1 MGIEATLIGGGAS
14 LLGGVMSGNAA
25 KSAAST
31 QANAQLESARIAA
44 EAQRFRPVGVTSA
57 FGSSQFGTDAQGNV
71 NSAGYTLSP
80 ELAAQRD
87 AFMAQMGGS
96 GMDWANQ
103 AGQAG
108 QGLFNLGQG
117 YLAQS
122 PEAAAQQWLTSQ
134 QAALAPG
141 QEQQL
146 AGIRNQQQQQG
157 RSGLAVGATD
167 AGGMG
172 ASNPE
177 LQAYYNSI
185 AQTNLGLQGQAQEQ
199 GRAQTQ
205 FGQGLMGSGID
216 LTSQGYN
223 PYKTQFGLAQGLEA
237 AGQGS
242 LDLGLNIGGR
252 STQSNQDIGKTLFS
266 GGMNAANTQARANA
280 YSPWGDAFTSAG
292 SNQQLQDAFSKMF
305 GSSSTDMAG
314 FQQPYTAP
322 TYQASNPST
331 ALGTGTW
338 SPSSSSGSLGSGTY
352 SPYGY

>member
-1 MGIEATLIGGGAS
+1 MGIEAALIGGGAS
-14 LLGGVMSGNAA
+14 LLGSVISGNAA
-25 KSAAST
+25 EDAANT
-31 QANAQLESARIAA
+31 QANAQMEAARVAA
-44 EAQRFRPVGVTSA
+44 EAQRFRPVGVTTA

-71 NSAGYTLSP
+71 NEAGYTLSP

-87 AFMAQMGGS
+87 AFLAQMGGS

-122 PEAAAQQWLTSQ
+122 PEAASQQWLQAQ

-141 QEQQL
+141 QERSL
-146 AGIRNQQQQQG
+146 AGIRNQQLQQG
-157 RSGLAVGATD
+157 RAGLAVGATD

-177 LQAYYNSI
+177 LQAYYNSL

-199 GRAQTQ
+199 GRLQTQ
-205 FGQGLMGSGID
+205 FGQGLLGAGID

-223 PYKTQFGLAQGLEA
+223 PYKTQFGLAQGLEQT
-237 AGQGS
+237 GQGA

-252 STQSNQDIGKTLFS
+252 STQSNAYAGNTLFQ
-266 GGMNAANTQARANA
+266 GANNAANSMFRADS
-280 YSPWGDAFTSAG
+280 YSPLGTSITG
-292 SNQQLQDAFSKMF
+292 LSRDKELQQGIKNWFNQPSSPAF
-305 GSSSTDMAG
+305 GSTG
-314 FQQPYTAP
+314 N
-322 TYQASNPST
+322 ASF
-331 ALGTGTW
+331 GEGE
-338 SPSSSSGSLGSGTY
+338 Y
-352 SPYGY
+352 

>member
-1 MGIEATLIGGGAS
+1 MGALVGGLIGAAGSIIGG
-14 LLGGVMSGNAA
+14 N
-25 KSAAST
+25 SAADAAQT
-31 QANAQLESARIAA
+31 QANAQIEAARIAA
-44 EAQRFRPVGVTSA
+44 DAQRFRPVGVTTA

-80 ELAAQRD
+80 EMAAQRD
-87 AFMAQMGGS
+87 AFLAQAGGS
-96 GMDWANQ
+96 GMGWAAQ

-122 PEAAAQQWLTSQ
+122 PEAASQQWLQSQ

-177 LQAYYNSI
+177 LQAYYNSL

-199 GRAQTQ
+199 GRLQTQ
-205 FGQGLMGSGID
+205 FGQGLMSGGLD

-223 PYKTQFGLAQGLEA
+223 PYKTQFGLAQGLES
-237 AGQGS
+237 AGQGAF
-242 LDLGLNIGGR
+242 DLGMNVGG
-252 STQSNQDIGKTLFS
+252 QSSQAGANVGNTLYR
-266 GGMNAANTQARANA
+266 GGMEAANSMKDANA
-280 YSPWGDAFTSAG
+280 YSPWGNALSG
-292 SNQQLQDAFSKMF
+292 LSSNQQLMSGLGNWFS
-305 GSSSTDMAG
+305 
-314 FQQPYTAP
+314 QPPAP
-322 TYQASNPST
+322 TYGSQV
-331 ALGTGTW
+331 GGGGGFG
-338 SPSSSSGSLGSGTY
+338 SGSAWGNQDLGSY
-352 SPYGY
+352 L

>member
-1 MGIEATLIGGGAS
+1 MGSLVGGLISGGLG
-14 LLGGVMSGNAA
+14 LLGSSMSGNAA
-25 KSAAST
+25 QDAAAT
-31 QANAQLESARIAA
+31 QAAGQTEAARIAA
-44 EAQRFRPVGVTSA
+44 EAQRFRPVGVTTA

-71 NSAGYTLSP
+71 NEAGYTLSP

-87 AFMAQMGGS
+87 AFLAQMGGS

-122 PEAAAQQWLTSQ
+122 PEAASQQWLQAQ

-146 AGIRNQQQQQG
+146 AGIRNQQLQQG
-157 RSGLAVGATD
+157 RSGLAVGATS

-177 LQAYYNSI
+177 LQAYYNSL

-199 GRAQTQ
+199 GRLQTQ
-205 FGQGLMGSGID
+205 FGQGLLGAGID

-223 PYKTQFGLAQGLEA
+223 PYKTQFGLAQGLES
-237 AGQGS
+237 AGQGA
-242 LDLGLNIGGR
+242 LDLGLNVGGR
-252 STQSNQDIGKTLFS
+252 VTQAGSNQANTLFQ
-266 GGMNAANTQARANA
+266 GANNAANTMAQSNA
-280 YSPWGDAFTSAG
+280 YSPWGTAISG
-292 SNQQLQDAFSKMF
+292 LSQNPQLMSGISNWFNQPSSPAF
-305 GSSSTDMAG
+305 GSTG
-314 FQQPYTAP
+314 N
-322 TYQASNPST
+322 ASF
-331 ALGTGTW
+331 GEGQ
-338 SPSSSSGSLGSGTY
+338 Y
-352 SPYGY
+352 

>member
-1 MGIEATLIGGGAS
+1 MSFGLSAIATGALIGGGAS
-14 LLGGVMSGNAA
+14 LIGGAMSGSAA
-25 KSAAST
+25 KKGAQA

-44 EAQRFRPVGVTSA
+44 DAQRFRPVGVTSA

-71 NSAGYTLSP
+71 NSAGYQLSP

-96 GMDWANQ
+96 GMDIAAQ

-108 QGLFNLGQG
+108 QGLFGLGQG

-122 PEAAAQQWLTSQ
+122 PEQASQQWLQSQ

-141 QEQQL
+141 QERQL

-157 RSGLAVGATD
+157 RTGLAVGATD

-177 LQAYYNSI
+177 LQAYYNSL
-185 AQTNLGLQGQAQEQ
+185 AQQNLGLQGQAQEQ
-199 GRAQTQ
+199 GRLQTQ
-205 FGQGLMGSGID
+205 FGQGLLGAGID

-223 PYKTQFGLAQGLEA
+223 PYKTQFGLAQGLEE
-237 AGQGS
+237 AGRGS

-252 STQSNQDIGKTLFS
+252 TAQAGANVGSTLFS
-266 GGMNAANTQARANA
+266 GGNAAAQSMGAANA
-280 YSPWGDAFTSAG
+280 YSPWGSAFSGLANNQQFTSG
-292 SNQQLQDAFSKMF
+292 LSNWF
-305 GSSSTDMAG
+305 GSPTPAPSYGSQVGGGGG
-314 FQQPYTAP
+314 F
-322 TYQASNPST
+322 
-331 ALGTGTW
+331 G
-338 SPSSSSGSLGSGTY
+338 SGAAWGNKDLGSY
-352 SPYGY
+352 L

>member
-1 MGIEATLIGGGAS
+1 MGALVGGLIGAAGSIIGGNSAS
-14 LLGGVMSGNAA
+14 KAA
-25 KSAAST
+25 QAQSAS
-31 QANAQLESARIAA
+31 QLEAARIAA
-44 EAQRFRPVGVTSA
+44 DAQRFRPVGVTTA

-71 NSAGYTLSP
+71 NEAGYTLSP

-87 AFMAQMGGS
+87 AFLAQAGGS
-96 GMDWANQ
+96 GMDWAAQ

-122 PEAAAQQWLTSQ
+122 PEAASQQWLQSQ

-146 AGIRNQQQQQG
+146 AGIRNQQLQQG

-177 LQAYYNSI
+177 LQAYYNSL

-199 GRAQTQ
+199 GRLQTQ
-205 FGQGLMGSGID
+205 FGQGLMSGGID

-223 PYKTQFGLAQGLEA
+223 PYKTQFGLAQGLES
-237 AGQGS
+237 AGQGAF
-242 LDLGLNIGGR
+242 DLGMNVGG
-252 STQSNQDIGKTLFS
+252 QSSQAGANVGNTLYQ
-266 GGMNAANTQARANA
+266 GGMAAAGSQAQANA
-280 YSPWGDAFTSAG
+280 YNPFASALSGLG
-292 SNQQLQDAFSKMF
+292 SNQQ
-305 GSSSTDMAG
+305 
-314 FQQPYTAP
+314 FQQGVSNWFSQPPAP
-322 TYQASNPST
+322 TYGSQV
-331 ALGTGTW
+331 GGGGGFG
-338 SPSSSSGSLGSGTY
+338 SGSAWGNQDLGSY
-352 SPYGY
+352 L

>member
-1 MGIEATLIGGGAS
+1 MAWIPAAATIAGS
-14 LLGGVMSGNAA
+14 LLSGDAA
-25 KSAAST
+25 RDAAQT
-31 QANAQLESARIAA
+31 GANAQLESARLAA
-44 EAQRFRPVGVTSA
+44 DAQRFRPVGITSA
-57 FGSSQFGTDAQGNV
+57 FGSSKFGTDAQGNV

-87 AFMAQMGGS
+87 AFMAQQAGS
-96 GMDWANQ
+96 GMNWANQ

-122 PEAAAQQWLTSQ
+122 PEAASQQWLRAQ

-146 AGIRNQQQQQG
+146 AAIRNQQQQQG

-177 LQAYYNSI
+177 LQAYYNSL
-185 AQTNLGLQGQAQEQ
+185 AQTNLGLQGQAQAQ
-199 GRAQTQ
+199 GRAQTA
-205 FGQGLMGSGID
+205 FGQGLLGGGLD

-223 PYKTQFGLAQGLEA
+223 PYKTQFGMAQALEG
-237 AGQGS
+237 AGQGA

-252 STQSNQDIGKTLFS
+252 TAQAGANAGNTLFQ
-266 GGMNAANTQARANA
+266 GGTNAANAMYKANA
-280 YSPWGDAFTSAG
+280 YSPWGAAASGLANNEQFKDWLNRPTP
-292 SNQQLQDAFSKMF
+292 
-305 GSSSTDMAG
+305 TDMTG
-314 FQQPYTAP
+314 FQQPYSAPSPYQVTPQDTAMGSGMWNMQP
-322 TYQASNPST
+322 TST
-331 ALGTGTW
+331 SAM
-338 SPSSSSGSLGSGTY
+338 GSGTY
-352 SPYGY
+352 NPYNY

>member
-1 MGIEATLIGGGAS
+1 MWGSLISGGLG
-14 LLGGVMSGNAA
+14 LLGGIMGGN
-25 KSAAST
+25 SAADAASS
-31 QANAQLESARIAA
+31 QAAGQAEAARIAA
-44 EAQRFRPVGVTSA
+44 DAQRFRPVGVTTA

-71 NSAGYTLSP
+71 NEAGYTLSP

-87 AFMAQMGGS
+87 AFLAQAGGS
-96 GMDWANQ
+96 GMDWAAQ

-122 PEAAAQQWLTSQ
+122 PEAAAQQWLQSQ

-146 AGIRNQQQQQG
+146 AGIRNQQLQQG

-177 LQAYYNSI
+177 LQAYYNSL

-199 GRAQTQ
+199 GRLQTQ
-205 FGQGLMGSGID
+205 FGQGLLGSGID

-223 PYKTQFGLAQGLEA
+223 PYITQFGLAQNLES
-237 AGQGS
+237 AGQNA

-252 STQSNQDIGKTLFS
+252 SSQAGANVGNTLFQ
-266 GGMNAANTQARANA
+266 GGTNAANTQAAANA
-280 YSPWGDAFTSAG
+280 YSPWGSALSG
-292 SNQQLQDAFSKMF
+292 LSSNQQFTSGLQNYF
-305 GSSSTDMAG
+305 GN
-314 FQQPYTAP
+314 Q
-322 TYQASNPST
+322 ST
-331 ALGTGTW
+331 ANQYGTNT
-338 SPSSSSGSLGSGTY
+338 GSQQTNMLAAQDSWFN
-352 SPYGY
+352 

>member
-1 MGIEATLIGGGAS
+1 MWPALIGAGAS
-14 LLGGVMSGNAA
+14 LLGGILGGNSAKKAA
-25 KSAAST
+25 AQQSA
-31 QANAQLESARIAA
+31 AQLESARIAA
-44 EAQRFRPVGVTSA
+44 DAQRFRPVGVTTA
-57 FGSSQFGTDAQGNV
+57 FGSSNFGTDAQGNV

-80 ELAAQRD
+80 EMAAQRD
-87 AFMAQMGGS
+87 AFLAQAGGS

-122 PEAAAQQWLTSQ
+122 PEQASQQWLQSQ

-146 AGIRNQQQQQG
+146 AAIRNQQQQQG
-157 RSGLAVGATD
+157 RSGLAVGATA

-177 LQAYYNSI
+177 LQAYYNSL
-185 AQTNLGLQGQAQEQ
+185 AQTNLNLQGQAQQQ

-205 FGQGLMGSGID
+205 FGQGLLGAGID

-223 PYKTQFGLAQGLEA
+223 PYKTQFGLGQTLES

-252 STQSNQDIGKTLFS
+252 NAQAGANVGNTLFQ
-266 GGMNAANTQARANA
+266 GGNNAANTMAAANA
-280 YSPWGDAFTSAG
+280 YSPWGAGITSAG
-292 SNQQLQDAFSKMF
+292 NNQQLMSGISNYFGNAGTAQQYGTNPGSQQTNMLAAQDAWFK
-305 GSSSTDMAG
+305 
-314 FQQPYTAP
+314 
-322 TYQASNPST
+322 
-331 ALGTGTW
+331 
-338 SPSSSSGSLGSGTY
+338 
-352 SPYGY
+352 